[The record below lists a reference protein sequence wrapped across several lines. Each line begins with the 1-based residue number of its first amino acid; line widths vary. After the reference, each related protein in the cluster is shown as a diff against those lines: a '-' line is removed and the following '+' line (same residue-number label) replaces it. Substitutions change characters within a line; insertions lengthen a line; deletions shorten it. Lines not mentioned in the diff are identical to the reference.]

1 MTLSGF
7 SPKFLDTAV
16 SQQRQG
22 EWYTKYALL
31 LKNEYDQQSFMA
43 ILPFLRSFHFRA
55 KTRQPQKAYA
65 GTWSG
70 SRRH

>member
-31 LKNEYDQQSFMA
+31 L
-43 ILPFLRSFHFRA
+43 
-55 KTRQPQKAYA
+55 
-65 GTWSG
+65 
-70 SRRH
+70 